1 MGQSLDQ
8 ILAQSVDGS
17 RVNVTIASNED
28 DGVASFA
35 QGQLVLHRGNLEKG
49 IPSSLEPDPGV
60 TFTMYFSDRRTSLP
74 GTQTLQP
81 FRADETEQLGVSIE
95 LGTTGTHVMQLAVF
109 GTKSPVSLSPM
120 GDLLVG
126 LGPSLSRSAAGV
138 FVASFELPDR
148 P

>member
-8 ILAQSVDGS
+8 LLAGAIDGVT

-28 DGVASFA
+28 DGVAGFA
-35 QGQLVLHRGNLEKG
+35 QGQLVFHKGNLETG
-49 IPSSLEPDPGV
+49 APASLEPDPGV
-60 TFTMYFSDRRTSLP
+60 TFAMFFSDRHT
-74 GTQTLQP
+74 GLQP
-81 FRADETEQLGVSIE
+81 FAADQTEQLGMSIT
-95 LGTTGTHVMQLAVF
+95 LGAAGTHVMHLAVF
-109 GTKSPVSLSPM
+109 GTNSPVQLSPM

-138 FVASFELPDR
+138 FIASFQPTDR

>member
-8 ILAQSVDGS
+8 MLAGAIDGVS

-35 QGQLVLHRGNLEKG
+35 QGQLVFHAGNLEKG
-49 IPSSLEPDPGV
+49 LPASLQPDPGV
-60 TFTMYFSDRRTSLP
+60 TFTMFFSDRHT
-74 GTQTLQP
+74 GLQP
-81 FRADETEQLGVSIE
+81 FAADQTEQLGVSIT
-95 LGTTGTHVMQLAVF
+95 LGTTGAHVMHLAVF
-109 GTKSPVSLSPM
+109 GTNSPVRLSPM

-138 FVASFELPDR
+138 FVASFKLPDR